1 MNDILA
7 ITADSQSDD
16 VLVSELAAADADR
29 VTVFLPGCRPESDA
43 ESAHRLAELV
53 AKIEFATG
61 AAVVGVAG
69 TPDVVNHDDF
79 DRVVHAAAPSQ
90 HSLLSRL
97 GIKLDSVGARRGPTR
112 LSPRGAG
119 A

>member
-29 VTVFLPGCRPESDA
+29 VTVFLPGCHPESDA

-53 AKIEFATG
+53 AKIEFVTG

-69 TPDVVNHDDF
+69 TPDVVDHDDF

-90 HSLLSRL
+90 PSLLSRL
-97 GIKLDSVGARRGPTR
+97 GIKLERSGARREPTR
-112 LSPRGAG
+112 LSPHGAG